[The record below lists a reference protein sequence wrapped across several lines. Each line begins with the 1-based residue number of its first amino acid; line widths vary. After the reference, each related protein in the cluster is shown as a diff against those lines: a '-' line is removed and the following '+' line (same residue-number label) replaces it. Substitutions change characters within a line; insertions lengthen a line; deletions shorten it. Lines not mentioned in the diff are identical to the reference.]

1 MNTPIETLPSAPQE
15 AARTAALLAALEHV
29 QAVIE
34 FDLEGRVLR
43 ANQLFLDLMGYTAR
57 EVVGQHHRMFCPP
70 EVTASDAYR
79 ALWEGLRA
87 GQVREDVFL
96 RVTKAGRPVWLQAS
110 YNPVRDAEGHAVG
123 VVKLATDITAQ
134 RAQQA
139 DFEGKIAA
147 IHRVQAVIEFDL
159 TGRILDA
166 NTNFLDTFAY
176 VRDEVVGQH
185 HRMFC
190 QPEFAASSEYADLW
204 SRLGRGEFFSGRYR
218 RLSKAGQ
225 EIWLQASYNPILDV
239 TGKPYK
245 VVKFAVDITHD
256 MTSAAETKGK
266 IDAISLSQA
275 VIEFDM
281 QGNVLVA
288 NPNFLRTMG
297 YTLAEIRGQHHSMFC
312 EPGLVQ
318 SQAYRDFWAD
328 LGEGKFQSARYRR
341 IGKHGAE
348 VWIQATYNPILDVDG
363 RPYKVVKYAV
373 DITAQVQRERAVA
386 QKVQD
391 ITAVLHAMSD
401 AIKRLARSA
410 GRSTELAEQ
419 TQREAGDGSGL
430 VRRSRDAILAIERS
444 SSDIHEIVDTISEI
458 SSQTHLLAFNAAIE
472 AARAGEQGVGFSVV
486 ADEVRKLRRE
496 IVAGRARD
504 CQADPPDRQP
514 RGRRQPPVRGGGCG
528 VLAHPGRGRSH
539 HALDQRDPHCDR
551 GAGAFDTGCGPVAGR
566 FAGPW
571 QPAPG
576 GLSLACDAGRE
587 PAPGHCQPCC
597 DSACACACGRLRY
610 CHSR

>member
-1 MNTPIETLPSAPQE
+1 MNISTETLPSAPQE

-29 QAVIE
+29 QAVVE

-43 ANQLFLDLMGYTAR
+43 ANSLFLDLMGYSAN
-57 EVVGQHHRMFCPP
+57 EVLGQHHRMFCPP
-70 EVTASDAYR
+70 EVTASESYR

-96 RVTKAGRPVWLQAS
+96 RVTKAGKPVWLQAS
-110 YNPVRDAEGHAVG
+110 YNPVRDAEGRTVG

-166 NTNFLDTFAY
+166 NTNFLDAFGY
-176 VRDEVVGQH
+176 GRDEVVGQH

-204 SRLGRGEFFSGRYR
+204 ARLGRGEFFAGRYR
-218 RLSKAGQ
+218 RLSKEGK

-256 MTSAAETKGK
+256 MTSATETKGK

-318 SQAYRDFWAD
+318 SRAYRDFWAD

-363 RPYKVVKYAV
+363 RPYKVVKYAI
-373 DITAQVQRERAVA
+373 DITAQVQRESAVA

-430 VRRSRDAILAIERS
+430 VRRSRDAVLAIERS

-486 ADEVRKLRRE
+486 ADEVRKLAEKSSLAARE
-496 IVAGRARD
+496 IAKLIHQTVSRVAEGSRLSEEVDAAFSRILGAVEATTRSISEIRIATEEQEHSTQDVARLLEDLQGRGSPR
-504 CQADPPDRQP
+504 QAD
-514 RGRRQPPVRGGGCG
+514 
-528 VLAHPGRGRSH
+528 
-539 HALDQRDPHCDR
+539 
-551 GAGAFDTGCGPVAGR
+551 
-566 FAGPW
+566 
-571 QPAPG
+571 
-576 GLSLACDAGRE
+576 
-587 PAPGHCQPCC
+587 
-597 DSACACACGRLRY
+597 
-610 CHSR
+610 

>member
-1 MNTPIETLPSAPQE
+1 MEALSTSPQE
-15 AARTAALLAALEHV
+15 SARTEALLAALEHV
-29 QAVIE
+29 QAVVE
-34 FDLEGRVLR
+34 FDLDCRVLR
-43 ANQLFLDLMGYTAR
+43 ANSLFLDLMGYSAN
-57 EVVGQHHRMFCPP
+57 EVLGQHHRIFCPS
-70 EVTASDAYR
+70 EVTSSDSYR

-96 RVTKAGRPVWLQAS
+96 RVTKSGKPVWLQAS
-110 YNPVRDAEGHAVG
+110 YNPVRDSEGRTVG
-123 VVKLATDITAQ
+123 VVKLATDITEQ
-134 RAQQA
+134 RARQA
-139 DFEGKIAA
+139 DYEGKIAA

-159 TGRILDA
+159 VGGILDA
-166 NTNFLDTFAY
+166 NANFLNTFGY
-176 VRDEVVGQH
+176 ERQEVVGQY

-190 QPEFAASSEYADLW
+190 QPEFAASTEYANLW
-204 SRLGRGEFFSGRYR
+204 ERLGRGESTSGRFR
-218 RLSKAGQ
+218 RLSKDGRD
-225 EIWLQASYNPILDV
+225 IWLQASYNPILDV

-245 VVKFAVDITHD
+245 VVKFAVDITND

-266 IDAISLSQA
+266 IDAIGLSQA

-281 QGNVLVA
+281 QGNVLSA

-297 YTLAEIRGQHHSMFC
+297 YTLAEIREQHHSMFC

-363 RPYKVVKYAV
+363 IPYKVVKYAT

-391 ITAVLHAMSD
+391 ITAVLRAMSES
-401 AIKRLARSA
+401 IKQLARSA
-410 GRSTELAEQ
+410 GRSTELSEQ
-419 TQREAGDGSGL
+419 TQREAGEGSQL
-430 VRRSRDAILAIERS
+430 VRRSRDAIIAIERS

-486 ADEVRKLRRE
+486 ADEVRKLAEKSSIAARE
-496 IVAGRARD
+496 IAKLINQTVSRVSEGSRLSEEVDAAFSRILGA
-504 CQADPPDRQP
+504 
-514 RGRRQPPVRGGGCG
+514 VENTT
-528 VLAHPGRGRSH
+528 RSINEIRT
-539 HALDQRDPHCDR
+539 ATEQ
-551 GAGAFDTGCGPVAGR
+551 
-566 FAGPW
+566 
-571 QPAPG
+571 Q
-576 GLSLACDAGRE
+576 E
-587 PAPGHCQPCC
+587 
-597 DSACACACGRLRY
+597 
-610 CHSR
+610 HSTQD

>member
-1 MNTPIETLPSAPQE
+1 MNTSTETLSTAPLE

-34 FDLEGRVLR
+34 FDLDGRVQR
-43 ANQLFLDLMGYTAR
+43 ANGLFLDLMGYTAD
-57 EVVGQHHRMFCPP
+57 EVLGQHHRMFCPP
-70 EVTASDAYR
+70 EVTSSDAYR

-87 GQVREDVFL
+87 GQVREEVFL
-96 RVTKAGRPVWLQAS
+96 RITKAGKQVWLQAS
-110 YNPVRDAEGHAVG
+110 YNPVRDSEGRTVG

-134 RAQQA
+134 RVQQA

-159 TGRILDA
+159 AGHILDA
-166 NTNFLDTFAY
+166 NANFLNTFGY
-176 VRDEVVGQH
+176 GRDEVLGQH

-190 QPEFAASSEYADLW
+190 QPGFANSSEYANLW
-204 SRLGRGEFFSGRYR
+204 ERLGRGEFIAGRFR
-218 RLSKAGQ
+218 RLSKDGQ

-245 VVKFAVDITHD
+245 VVKFAVDITND
-256 MTSAAETKGK
+256 MNTAAETKGK
-266 IDAISLSQA
+266 IDAIGLSQA

-281 QGNVLVA
+281 EGNVQTA

-318 SQAYRDFWAD
+318 SQTYRDFWAD

-363 RPYKVVKYAV
+363 RPYKVVKYST

-386 QKVQD
+386 QKVHD
-391 ITAVLHAMSD
+391 ITEVLRAMTES
-401 AIKRLARSA
+401 IKRLARSA

-419 TQREAGDGSGL
+419 TQREAGEGSEL
-430 VRRSRDAILAIERS
+430 VRRSRDAIIAIERS

-486 ADEVRKLRRE
+486 ADEVRKLAEKSSLAARE
-496 IVAGRARD
+496 IAKLIHQTVSRVTEGSRLSEEVDAAFSRILGAVENTTRSISEIRTATDEQEHSTQDVAKLLEDLQGSGSPRK
-504 CQADPPDRQP
+504 AD
-514 RGRRQPPVRGGGCG
+514 
-528 VLAHPGRGRSH
+528 
-539 HALDQRDPHCDR
+539 
-551 GAGAFDTGCGPVAGR
+551 
-566 FAGPW
+566 
-571 QPAPG
+571 
-576 GLSLACDAGRE
+576 
-587 PAPGHCQPCC
+587 
-597 DSACACACGRLRY
+597 
-610 CHSR
+610 

>member
-1 MNTPIETLPSAPQE
+1 MNTPTENIPSAPQE
-15 AARTAALLAALEHV
+15 AARTAALLAALEPV

-43 ANQLFLDLMGYTAR
+43 ANSLFLDLMSYSAN
-57 EVVGQHHRMFCPP
+57 EVLGQHHRMFCPP
-70 EVTASDAYR
+70 EVTASDAFR

-96 RVTKAGRPVWLQAS
+96 RVTKAGRPV
-110 YNPVRDAEGHAVG
+110 
-123 VVKLATDITAQ
+123 
-134 RAQQA
+134 
-139 DFEGKIAA
+139 
-147 IHRVQAVIEFDL
+147 
-159 TGRILDA
+159 
-166 NTNFLDTFAY
+166 
-176 VRDEVVGQH
+176 
-185 HRMFC
+185 
-190 QPEFAASSEYADLW
+190 
-204 SRLGRGEFFSGRYR
+204 
-218 RLSKAGQ
+218 
-225 EIWLQASYNPILDV
+225 WLQASYNPILDV

-266 IDAISLSQA
+266 IDAISLSQT

-281 QGNVLVA
+281 EGNVQTA

-297 YTLAEIRGQHHSMFC
+297 YTLAEIRGKHHSMFC

-363 RPYKVVKYAV
+363 RPYKVVKYAI

-419 TQREAGDGSGL
+419 TQREAGEGSGL

-486 ADEVRKLRRE
+486 ADEVRKLAEKSSIAARE
-496 IVAGRARD
+496 IAKLIHQTVSRVAEGSRLSEEVDAAFSRILGAVEATTRSISEIRIATEEQEHSTQDVARLLEDLQGRGSPR
-504 CQADPPDRQP
+504 QAD
-514 RGRRQPPVRGGGCG
+514 
-528 VLAHPGRGRSH
+528 
-539 HALDQRDPHCDR
+539 
-551 GAGAFDTGCGPVAGR
+551 
-566 FAGPW
+566 
-571 QPAPG
+571 
-576 GLSLACDAGRE
+576 
-587 PAPGHCQPCC
+587 
-597 DSACACACGRLRY
+597 
-610 CHSR
+610 

>member
-1 MNTPIETLPSAPQE
+1 MNTPTENIPSAPQE
-15 AARTAALLAALEHV
+15 AARTAALLAALEPV

-43 ANQLFLDLMGYTAR
+43 ANSLFLDLMGYSAN
-57 EVVGQHHRMFCPP
+57 EVLGQHHRMFCPP
-70 EVTASDAYR
+70 EVTASDAFR

-96 RVTKAGRPVWLQAS
+96 RVTKAGRPV
-110 YNPVRDAEGHAVG
+110 
-123 VVKLATDITAQ
+123 
-134 RAQQA
+134 
-139 DFEGKIAA
+139 
-147 IHRVQAVIEFDL
+147 
-159 TGRILDA
+159 
-166 NTNFLDTFAY
+166 
-176 VRDEVVGQH
+176 
-185 HRMFC
+185 
-190 QPEFAASSEYADLW
+190 
-204 SRLGRGEFFSGRYR
+204 
-218 RLSKAGQ
+218 
-225 EIWLQASYNPILDV
+225 WLQASYNPILDV

-266 IDAISLSQA
+266 IDAISLSQT

-281 QGNVLVA
+281 EGNVQTA

-297 YTLAEIRGQHHSMFC
+297 YTLAEIRGKHHSMFC

-363 RPYKVVKYAV
+363 RPYKVVKYAI

-419 TQREAGDGSGL
+419 TQREAGEGSGL

-486 ADEVRKLRRE
+486 ADEVRKLAEKSSLAARE
-496 IVAGRARD
+496 IAKLIHQTVSRVAEGSRLSEEVDAAFSRILGAVEATTRSISEIRIATEEQEHSTQDVARLLEDLQGRGSPR
-504 CQADPPDRQP
+504 QAD
-514 RGRRQPPVRGGGCG
+514 
-528 VLAHPGRGRSH
+528 
-539 HALDQRDPHCDR
+539 
-551 GAGAFDTGCGPVAGR
+551 
-566 FAGPW
+566 
-571 QPAPG
+571 
-576 GLSLACDAGRE
+576 
-587 PAPGHCQPCC
+587 
-597 DSACACACGRLRY
+597 
-610 CHSR
+610 

>member
-110 YNPVRDAEGHAVG
+110 YNPVRDAEGRAVG

-159 TGRILDA
+159 MGRILDA
-166 NTNFLDTFAY
+166 NTNFLNTFGY

-281 QGNVLVA
+281 QGNVQTA

-486 ADEVRKLRRE
+486 ADEVRKLAEKSSLAARE
-496 IVAGRARD
+496 IAKLIHQTVSRVAEGSRLSEEVDAAFSRILGAVEATTRSISEIRIATEEQEHSTQDVARLLEDLQGRGSPR
-504 CQADPPDRQP
+504 QAD
-514 RGRRQPPVRGGGCG
+514 
-528 VLAHPGRGRSH
+528 
-539 HALDQRDPHCDR
+539 
-551 GAGAFDTGCGPVAGR
+551 
-566 FAGPW
+566 
-571 QPAPG
+571 
-576 GLSLACDAGRE
+576 
-587 PAPGHCQPCC
+587 
-597 DSACACACGRLRY
+597 
-610 CHSR
+610 

>member
-1 MNTPIETLPSAPQE
+1 MNTPTENIPSAPQE
-15 AARTAALLAALEHV
+15 AARTAALLAALEPV

-43 ANQLFLDLMGYTAR
+43 ANQLFLELMGYSAN
-57 EVVGQHHRMFCPP
+57 EVLGQHHRMFCPP
-70 EVTASDAYR
+70 EVTASDAFR

-96 RVTKAGRPVWLQAS
+96 RVTKAGRPV
-110 YNPVRDAEGHAVG
+110 
-123 VVKLATDITAQ
+123 
-134 RAQQA
+134 
-139 DFEGKIAA
+139 
-147 IHRVQAVIEFDL
+147 
-159 TGRILDA
+159 
-166 NTNFLDTFAY
+166 
-176 VRDEVVGQH
+176 
-185 HRMFC
+185 
-190 QPEFAASSEYADLW
+190 
-204 SRLGRGEFFSGRYR
+204 
-218 RLSKAGQ
+218 
-225 EIWLQASYNPILDV
+225 WLQASYNPILDV

-266 IDAISLSQA
+266 IDAMSLSQT

-281 QGNVLVA
+281 EGNVQTA

-297 YTLAEIRGQHHSMFC
+297 YTLAEIRGKHHSMFC

-363 RPYKVVKYAV
+363 RPYKVVKYAI

-486 ADEVRKLRRE
+486 ADEVRKLAEKSSLAARE
-496 IVAGRARD
+496 IAKLIHQTVSRVAEGSRLSEEVDAAFSRILGAVEATTRSISEIRIATEEQEHSTQDVARLLEDLQGRGSPR
-504 CQADPPDRQP
+504 QAD
-514 RGRRQPPVRGGGCG
+514 
-528 VLAHPGRGRSH
+528 
-539 HALDQRDPHCDR
+539 
-551 GAGAFDTGCGPVAGR
+551 
-566 FAGPW
+566 
-571 QPAPG
+571 
-576 GLSLACDAGRE
+576 
-587 PAPGHCQPCC
+587 
-597 DSACACACGRLRY
+597 
-610 CHSR
+610 

>member
-1 MNTPIETLPSAPQE
+1 M
-15 AARTAALLAALEHV
+15 

-43 ANQLFLDLMGYTAR
+43 ANQLFLDLMGYSAH

-110 YNPVRDAEGHAVG
+110 YNPVRDAEGRAVG

-166 NTNFLDTFAY
+166 NTNFLNTFGYA
-176 VRDEVVGQH
+176 RDEVVGQH

-204 SRLGRGEFFSGRYR
+204 ARLGRGEFFSGRYR

-281 QGNVLVA
+281 EGNVQTA

-297 YTLAEIRGQHHSMFC
+297 YTLAEIRGKHHSMFC

-363 RPYKVVKYAV
+363 RPYKVVKYAI

-486 ADEVRKLRRE
+486 ADEVRKLAEKSSLAARE
-496 IVAGRARD
+496 IAKLIHQTVSRVAEGSRLSEEVDAAFSRILGAVEATTRSISEIRIATEEQEHSTQDVARLLEDLQGRGSPR
-504 CQADPPDRQP
+504 QAD
-514 RGRRQPPVRGGGCG
+514 
-528 VLAHPGRGRSH
+528 
-539 HALDQRDPHCDR
+539 
-551 GAGAFDTGCGPVAGR
+551 
-566 FAGPW
+566 
-571 QPAPG
+571 
-576 GLSLACDAGRE
+576 
-587 PAPGHCQPCC
+587 
-597 DSACACACGRLRY
+597 
-610 CHSR
+610 

>member
-1 MNTPIETLPSAPQE
+1 MNTPTENIPSAPQE
-15 AARTAALLAALEHV
+15 AARTAALLAALEPV

-43 ANQLFLDLMGYTAR
+43 ANQLFLELMGYSAN
-57 EVVGQHHRMFCPP
+57 EVLGQHHRMFCPP
-70 EVTASDAYR
+70 DVTASDAYR

-96 RVTKAGRPVWLQAS
+96 RVTKAGRPV
-110 YNPVRDAEGHAVG
+110 
-123 VVKLATDITAQ
+123 
-134 RAQQA
+134 
-139 DFEGKIAA
+139 
-147 IHRVQAVIEFDL
+147 
-159 TGRILDA
+159 
-166 NTNFLDTFAY
+166 
-176 VRDEVVGQH
+176 
-185 HRMFC
+185 
-190 QPEFAASSEYADLW
+190 
-204 SRLGRGEFFSGRYR
+204 
-218 RLSKAGQ
+218 
-225 EIWLQASYNPILDV
+225 WLQASYNPILDV

-281 QGNVLVA
+281 EGNVQTA

-297 YTLAEIRGQHHSMFC
+297 YTLAEIRGKHHSMFC

-363 RPYKVVKYAV
+363 RPYKVVKYAI

-410 GRSTELAEQ
+410 ARSTELAEQ

-486 ADEVRKLRRE
+486 ADEVRKLAEKSSLAARE
-496 IVAGRARD
+496 IAKLIHQTVSRVAEGSRLSEEVDAAFSRILGAVEATTRSISEIRIATEEQEHSTQDVARLLEDLQGRGSPR
-504 CQADPPDRQP
+504 QAD
-514 RGRRQPPVRGGGCG
+514 
-528 VLAHPGRGRSH
+528 
-539 HALDQRDPHCDR
+539 
-551 GAGAFDTGCGPVAGR
+551 
-566 FAGPW
+566 
-571 QPAPG
+571 
-576 GLSLACDAGRE
+576 
-587 PAPGHCQPCC
+587 
-597 DSACACACGRLRY
+597 
-610 CHSR
+610 

>member
-1 MNTPIETLPSAPQE
+1 MNTSTETLSTAPLE

-34 FDLEGRVLR
+34 FDLDGRVQR
-43 ANQLFLDLMGYTAR
+43 ANGLFLDLMGYTAD
-57 EVVGQHHRMFCPP
+57 EVLGQHHRMFCPP
-70 EVTASDAYR
+70 EVTSSDAYR

-87 GQVREDVFL
+87 GQVREEVFL
-96 RVTKAGRPVWLQAS
+96 RITKAGKQVWLQAS
-110 YNPVRDAEGHAVG
+110 YNPVRDAEGRTVG

-134 RAQQA
+134 RVQQA

-159 TGRILDA
+159 AGHILDA
-166 NTNFLDTFAY
+166 NANFLNTFGY
-176 VRDEVVGQH
+176 GRDEVLGQH

-190 QPEFAASSEYADLW
+190 QPGFANSSEYANLW
-204 SRLGRGEFFSGRYR
+204 ERLGRGEFIAGRFR
-218 RLSKAGQ
+218 RLSKDGQ

-245 VVKFAVDITHD
+245 VVKFAVDITND
-256 MTSAAETKGK
+256 MNTAAETKGK
-266 IDAISLSQA
+266 IDAIGLSQA

-281 QGNVLVA
+281 EGNVQTA

-318 SQAYRDFWAD
+318 SQTYRDFWAD

-363 RPYKVVKYAV
+363 RPYKVVKYST

-386 QKVQD
+386 QKVHD
-391 ITAVLHAMSD
+391 ITEVLRAMTES
-401 AIKRLARSA
+401 IKRLARSA

-419 TQREAGDGSGL
+419 TQREAGEGSEL

-486 ADEVRKLRRE
+486 ADEVRKLAEKSSLAARE
-496 IVAGRARD
+496 IAKLIHQTVSRVTEGSRLSEEVDAAFSRILGAVENTTRSISEIRTATDEQEHSTQDVAKLLEDLQGSGSPRK
-504 CQADPPDRQP
+504 AD
-514 RGRRQPPVRGGGCG
+514 
-528 VLAHPGRGRSH
+528 
-539 HALDQRDPHCDR
+539 
-551 GAGAFDTGCGPVAGR
+551 
-566 FAGPW
+566 
-571 QPAPG
+571 
-576 GLSLACDAGRE
+576 
-587 PAPGHCQPCC
+587 
-597 DSACACACGRLRY
+597 
-610 CHSR
+610 

>member
-1 MNTPIETLPSAPQE
+1 MNTPMEALSTSPQE
-15 AARTAALLAALEHV
+15 SARTEALLAALEHV
-29 QAVIE
+29 QAVVE
-34 FDLEGRVLR
+34 FDLDCRVLR
-43 ANQLFLDLMGYTAR
+43 ANSLFLDLMGYSAN
-57 EVVGQHHRMFCPP
+57 EVLGQHHRIFCPS
-70 EVTASDAYR
+70 EVTSSDSYR

-96 RVTKAGRPVWLQAS
+96 RVTKSGKPVWLQAS
-110 YNPVRDAEGHAVG
+110 YNPVRDSEGRTVG
-123 VVKLATDITAQ
+123 VVKLATDITEQ
-134 RAQQA
+134 RARQA
-139 DFEGKIAA
+139 DYEGKIAA

-159 TGRILDA
+159 VGGILDA
-166 NTNFLDTFAY
+166 NANFLNTFGY
-176 VRDEVVGQH
+176 ERQEVVGQH

-190 QPEFAASSEYADLW
+190 QPEFAASTEYANLW
-204 SRLGRGEFFSGRYR
+204 ERLGRGESTSGRFR
-218 RLSKAGQ
+218 RLSKDGRD
-225 EIWLQASYNPILDV
+225 IWLQASYNPILDV

-245 VVKFAVDITHD
+245 VVKFAVDITND

-266 IDAISLSQA
+266 IDAIGLSQA

-281 QGNVLVA
+281 QGNVLSA

-297 YTLAEIRGQHHSMFC
+297 YTLAEIREQHHSMFC

-363 RPYKVVKYAV
+363 IAYKVVKYAT

-391 ITAVLHAMSD
+391 ITAVLRAMSES
-401 AIKRLARSA
+401 IKQLARSA
-410 GRSTELAEQ
+410 GRSTELSEQ
-419 TQREAGDGSGL
+419 TQREAGEGSQL
-430 VRRSRDAILAIERS
+430 VRRSRDSILAIERS

-486 ADEVRKLRRE
+486 ADEVRKLAEKSSLAARE
-496 IVAGRARD
+496 IAKLINQTVSRVSEGSRLSEEVDAAFSRILGAVENTTRSINEIRTATEQQEHSTQDVANLLEDLQGS
-504 CQADPPDRQP
+504 
-514 RGRRQPPVRGGGCG
+514 G
-528 VLAHPGRGRSH
+528 S
-539 HALDQRDPHCDR
+539 QRK
-551 GAGAFDTGCGPVAGR
+551 VA
-566 FAGPW
+566 
-571 QPAPG
+571 
-576 GLSLACDAGRE
+576 
-587 PAPGHCQPCC
+587 
-597 DSACACACGRLRY
+597 
-610 CHSR
+610 

>member
-1 MNTPIETLPSAPQE
+1 MNTPTENIPSAPQE
-15 AARTAALLAALEHV
+15 AARTAALLAALEPV

-43 ANQLFLDLMGYTAR
+43 ANSLFLDLMSYSAN
-57 EVVGQHHRMFCPP
+57 EVLGQHHRMFCPP
-70 EVTASDAYR
+70 EVTASDAFR

-96 RVTKAGRPVWLQAS
+96 RVTKAGRPV
-110 YNPVRDAEGHAVG
+110 
-123 VVKLATDITAQ
+123 
-134 RAQQA
+134 
-139 DFEGKIAA
+139 
-147 IHRVQAVIEFDL
+147 
-159 TGRILDA
+159 
-166 NTNFLDTFAY
+166 
-176 VRDEVVGQH
+176 
-185 HRMFC
+185 
-190 QPEFAASSEYADLW
+190 
-204 SRLGRGEFFSGRYR
+204 
-218 RLSKAGQ
+218 
-225 EIWLQASYNPILDV
+225 WLQASYNPILDV

-266 IDAISLSQA
+266 IDAISLSQT

-281 QGNVLVA
+281 EGNVQTA

-297 YTLAEIRGQHHSMFC
+297 YTLAEIRGKHHSMFC

-363 RPYKVVKYAV
+363 RPYKVVKYAI

-486 ADEVRKLRRE
+486 ADEVRKLAEKSSLAARE
-496 IVAGRARD
+496 IAKLIHQTVSRVAEGSRLSEEVDAAFSRILGAVEATTRSISEIRSATEEQEHSTQDVARLLEDLQGRGSPR
-504 CQADPPDRQP
+504 QAD
-514 RGRRQPPVRGGGCG
+514 
-528 VLAHPGRGRSH
+528 
-539 HALDQRDPHCDR
+539 
-551 GAGAFDTGCGPVAGR
+551 
-566 FAGPW
+566 
-571 QPAPG
+571 
-576 GLSLACDAGRE
+576 
-587 PAPGHCQPCC
+587 
-597 DSACACACGRLRY
+597 
-610 CHSR
+610 

>member
-1 MNTPIETLPSAPQE
+1 MNNSMDTPATAPQE

-43 ANQLFLDLMGYTAR
+43 ANRLFLDLMGYSAS
-57 EVVGQHHRMFCPP
+57 EVLGQHHRIFCPP
-70 EVTASDAYR
+70 EVTSSEAYR
-79 ALWEGLRA
+79 ALWDGLRA

-96 RVTKAGRPVWLQAS
+96 RITKAGKPVWLQAS
-110 YNPVRDAEGHAVG
+110 YNPVRDAEGHMVG

-134 RAQQA
+134 RVQQA
-139 DFEGKIAA
+139 DFEGKMAA
-147 IHRVQAVIEFDL
+147 IDRVQAVIEFDL
-159 TGRILDA
+159 TGRVLDA
-166 NTNFLDTFAY
+166 NANFLQTFGY
-176 VRDEVVGQH
+176 RREDVVGQH

-190 QPEFAASSEYADLW
+190 QPEFAQSNEYASLW
-204 SRLGRGEFFSGRYR
+204 ERF
-218 RLSKAGQ
+218 
-225 EIWLQASYNPILDV
+225 V

-266 IDAISLSQA
+266 IDAIGLSQA

-281 QGNVLVA
+281 QGNVLLA

-297 YTLAEIRGQHHSMFC
+297 YTLAEIQGQHHSMFC

-363 RPYKVVKYAV
+363 RPYKVVKYAI
-373 DITAQVQRERAVA
+373 DITTQVQRERAVA
-386 QKVQD
+386 QKVHD
-391 ITAVLHAMSD
+391 ITAVLQEMSGS
-401 AIKRLARSA
+401 IKQLARSA

-419 TQREAGDGSGL
+419 TQREAGEGSQL
-430 VRRSRDAILAIERS
+430 VRRSRDAIIAIERS
-444 SSDIHEIVDTISEI
+444 SSDIHEIVDTIGEI

-486 ADEVRKLRRE
+486 ADEVRKLAEKSSLAARE
-496 IVAGRARD
+496 IAKLINQTVIRVSEGSRLSEDVDAAFSRILGAVENTTRSISEIRSATEEQEHSTQDVARLLEDLQGSGS
-504 CQADPPDRQP
+504 P
-514 RGRRQPPVRGGGCG
+514 RK
-528 VLAHPGRGRSH
+528 A
-539 HALDQRDPHCDR
+539 
-551 GAGAFDTGCGPVAGR
+551 T
-566 FAGPW
+566 
-571 QPAPG
+571 
-576 GLSLACDAGRE
+576 
-587 PAPGHCQPCC
+587 
-597 DSACACACGRLRY
+597 
-610 CHSR
+610 

>member
-1 MNTPIETLPSAPQE
+1 MNTPMEALSTSPQE
-15 AARTAALLAALEHV
+15 SARTEALLAALEHV
-29 QAVIE
+29 QAVVE
-34 FDLEGRVLR
+34 FDLDCRVLR
-43 ANQLFLDLMGYTAR
+43 ANSLFLDLMGYSAN
-57 EVVGQHHRMFCPP
+57 EVLGQHHRIFCPS
-70 EVTASDAYR
+70 EVTSSDSYR

-96 RVTKAGRPVWLQAS
+96 RVTKSGKPVWLQAS
-110 YNPVRDAEGHAVG
+110 YNPVRDSEGRTVG
-123 VVKLATDITAQ
+123 VVKLATDITEQ
-134 RAQQA
+134 RARQA
-139 DFEGKIAA
+139 DYEGKIAA

-159 TGRILDA
+159 VGGILDA
-166 NTNFLDTFAY
+166 NANFLNTFGY
-176 VRDEVVGQH
+176 ERQEVVGQY

-190 QPEFAASSEYADLW
+190 QPEFAASTEYANLW
-204 SRLGRGEFFSGRYR
+204 ERLGRGESTSGRFR
-218 RLSKAGQ
+218 RLSKDGRD
-225 EIWLQASYNPILDV
+225 IWLQASYNPILDV

-245 VVKFAVDITHD
+245 VVKFAVDITND

-266 IDAISLSQA
+266 IDAIGLSQA

-281 QGNVLVA
+281 QGNVLSA

-297 YTLAEIRGQHHSMFC
+297 YTLAEIREQHHSMFC

-363 RPYKVVKYAV
+363 IPYKVVKYAT

-391 ITAVLHAMSD
+391 ITAVLRAMSES
-401 AIKRLARSA
+401 IKQLARSA
-410 GRSTELAEQ
+410 GRSTELSEQ
-419 TQREAGDGSGL
+419 TQREAGEGSQL
-430 VRRSRDAILAIERS
+430 VRRSRDAIIAIERS

-486 ADEVRKLRRE
+486 ADEVRKLAEKSSIAARE
-496 IVAGRARD
+496 IAKLINQTVSRVSEGSRLSEEVDAAFSRILGAVENTTRSINEIRTATEQQEHSTQDVNR
-504 CQADPPDRQP
+504 
-514 RGRRQPPVRGGGCG
+514 
-528 VLAHPGRGRSH
+528 PG
-539 HALDQRDPHCDR
+539 
-551 GAGAFDTGCGPVAGR
+551 F
-566 FAGPW
+566 
-571 QPAPG
+571 
-576 GLSLACDAGRE
+576 
-587 PAPGHCQPCC
+587 
-597 DSACACACGRLRY
+597 
-610 CHSR
+610 

>member
-1 MNTPIETLPSAPQE
+1 MNISTETLPAAPQE

-29 QAVIE
+29 QAVVE

-43 ANQLFLDLMGYTAR
+43 ANSLFLDLMGYSAN
-57 EVVGQHHRMFCPP
+57 EVLGQHHRMFCPP

-96 RVTKAGRPVWLQAS
+96 RVTKAGTPVWLQAS
-110 YNPVRDAEGHAVG
+110 YNPVRDAEGRTVG

-147 IHRVQAVIEFDL
+147 IQRVQAVIEFDL

-166 NTNFLDTFAY
+166 NTNFLNTFGYA
-176 VRDEVVGQH
+176 RDEVVGQH

-204 SRLGRGEFFSGRYR
+204 ARLGRGEFFSGRYR
-218 RLSKAGQ
+218 RVSKAGQ

-266 IDAISLSQA
+266 IDAISLSQT

-281 QGNVLVA
+281 EGNVQTA
-288 NPNFLRTMG
+288 NSNFLRTMG
-297 YTLAEIRGQHHSMFC
+297 YTLAEIRGKHHSMFC

-363 RPYKVVKYAV
+363 RPYKVVKYAI

-391 ITAVLHAMSD
+391 ITAVLHTMSD

-486 ADEVRKLRRE
+486 ADEVRKLAEKSSLAARE
-496 IVAGRARD
+496 IAKLIHQTVSRVAEGSRLSEEVDAAFSRILGAVEATTRSISEIRIATEEQEHSTQDVARLLEDLQGRGSPR
-504 CQADPPDRQP
+504 QAD
-514 RGRRQPPVRGGGCG
+514 
-528 VLAHPGRGRSH
+528 
-539 HALDQRDPHCDR
+539 
-551 GAGAFDTGCGPVAGR
+551 
-566 FAGPW
+566 
-571 QPAPG
+571 
-576 GLSLACDAGRE
+576 
-587 PAPGHCQPCC
+587 
-597 DSACACACGRLRY
+597 
-610 CHSR
+610 

>member
-1 MNTPIETLPSAPQE
+1 MNTPIDNPPSAAQE

-110 YNPVRDAEGHAVG
+110 YNPVRDAEGRAVG

-159 TGRILDA
+159 KGRILDA
-166 NTNFLDTFAY
+166 NTNFLNTFGYA
-176 VRDEVVGQH
+176 RDEVVGQH

-190 QPEFAASSEYADLW
+190 QPEFAASSEYADIW
-204 SRLGRGEFFSGRYR
+204 SRLGRGEFFAGRYR
-218 RLSKAGQ
+218 RLSKSGQ
-225 EIWLQASYNPILDV
+225 EVWLQASYNPILDV

-281 QGNVLVA
+281 AGNVQTA

-318 SQAYRDFWAD
+318 SQA
-328 LGEGKFQSARYRR
+328 
-341 IGKHGAE
+341 
-348 VWIQATYNPILDVDG
+348 
-363 RPYKVVKYAV
+363 
-373 DITAQVQRERAVA
+373 
-386 QKVQD
+386 
-391 ITAVLHAMSD
+391 
-401 AIKRLARSA
+401 
-410 GRSTELAEQ
+410 
-419 TQREAGDGSGL
+419 
-430 VRRSRDAILAIERS
+430 
-444 SSDIHEIVDTISEI
+444 
-458 SSQTHLLAFNAAIE
+458 
-472 AARAGEQGVGFSVV
+472 
-486 ADEVRKLRRE
+486 
-496 IVAGRARD
+496 
-504 CQADPPDRQP
+504 
-514 RGRRQPPVRGGGCG
+514 
-528 VLAHPGRGRSH
+528 
-539 HALDQRDPHCDR
+539 
-551 GAGAFDTGCGPVAGR
+551 
-566 FAGPW
+566 
-571 QPAPG
+571 
-576 GLSLACDAGRE
+576 
-587 PAPGHCQPCC
+587 
-597 DSACACACGRLRY
+597 
-610 CHSR
+610 

>member
-1 MNTPIETLPSAPQE
+1 MNTPTETLSTAPLE

-34 FDLEGRVLR
+34 FDLDGRVQR
-43 ANQLFLDLMGYTAR
+43 ANGLFLDLMGYTTD

-70 EVTASDAYR
+70 EVTSSDSYR

-87 GQVREDVFL
+87 GQVREEVFL
-96 RVTKAGRPVWLQAS
+96 RITKGGKQVWLQAS
-110 YNPVRDAEGHAVG
+110 YNPVRDAEGRTVG

-134 RAQQA
+134 RVQQA

-159 TGRILDA
+159 AGHILDA
-166 NTNFLDTFAY
+166 NANFLNTFGY
-176 VRDEVVGQH
+176 GRDEVLGQH

-190 QPEFAASSEYADLW
+190 QPGFANSSEYANLW
-204 SRLGRGEFFSGRYR
+204 ERLGRGEFIAGRFR
-218 RLSKAGQ
+218 RLSKDGQ

-245 VVKFAVDITHD
+245 VVKFAVDITND
-256 MTSAAETKGK
+256 MNTAAETKGK
-266 IDAISLSQA
+266 IDAIGLSQA

-281 QGNVLVA
+281 EGNVQTA

-318 SQAYRDFWAD
+318 SQTYRDFWAD

-363 RPYKVVKYAV
+363 RPYKVVKYST

-386 QKVQD
+386 QKVHD
-391 ITAVLHAMSD
+391 ITEVLRAMTES
-401 AIKRLARSA
+401 IKRLARSA

-419 TQREAGDGSGL
+419 TQREAGEGSEL

-486 ADEVRKLRRE
+486 ADEVRKLAEKSSLAARE
-496 IVAGRARD
+496 IAKLIHQTVSRVTEGSRLSEEVDAAFSRILGAVENTTRSISEIRTATDEQEHSTQDVAKLLEDLQGSGSPRK
-504 CQADPPDRQP
+504 AD
-514 RGRRQPPVRGGGCG
+514 
-528 VLAHPGRGRSH
+528 
-539 HALDQRDPHCDR
+539 
-551 GAGAFDTGCGPVAGR
+551 
-566 FAGPW
+566 
-571 QPAPG
+571 
-576 GLSLACDAGRE
+576 
-587 PAPGHCQPCC
+587 
-597 DSACACACGRLRY
+597 
-610 CHSR
+610 

>member
-1 MNTPIETLPSAPQE
+1 MNTPTETLSTAPLE

-34 FDLEGRVLR
+34 FDLDGRVQR
-43 ANQLFLDLMGYTAR
+43 ANGLFLDLMGYTAD
-57 EVVGQHHRMFCPP
+57 EVLGQHHRMFCPP
-70 EVTASDAYR
+70 EVTSSDAYR

-87 GQVREDVFL
+87 GQVREEVFL
-96 RVTKAGRPVWLQAS
+96 RITKAGKQVWLQAS
-110 YNPVRDAEGHAVG
+110 YNPVRDAEGRTVG

-134 RAQQA
+134 RVQQA

-159 TGRILDA
+159 AGHILDA
-166 NTNFLDTFAY
+166 NANFLNTFGY
-176 VRDEVVGQH
+176 GRDEVLGQH

-190 QPEFAASSEYADLW
+190 QPGFANSSEYANLW
-204 SRLGRGEFFSGRYR
+204 ERLGRGEFIAGRFR
-218 RLSKAGQ
+218 RLSKDGQ

-245 VVKFAVDITHD
+245 VVMFAVDITND
-256 MTSAAETKGK
+256 MNTAAEIKGK
-266 IDAISLSQA
+266 IDAIGLSQA

-281 QGNVLVA
+281 EGNVQTA

-318 SQAYRDFWAD
+318 SQTYRDFWAD

-363 RPYKVVKYAV
+363 RPYKVVKYST

-386 QKVQD
+386 QKVHD
-391 ITAVLHAMSD
+391 ITEVLRAMTES
-401 AIKRLARSA
+401 IKRLARSA

-419 TQREAGDGSGL
+419 TQREAGEGSEL

-486 ADEVRKLRRE
+486 ADEVRKLAEKSSLAARE
-496 IVAGRARD
+496 IAKLIHQTVSRVTEGSRLSEEVDAAFSRILGAVENTTRSISEIRTATDEQEHSTQDVAKLLEDLQGSGSPRK
-504 CQADPPDRQP
+504 AD
-514 RGRRQPPVRGGGCG
+514 
-528 VLAHPGRGRSH
+528 
-539 HALDQRDPHCDR
+539 
-551 GAGAFDTGCGPVAGR
+551 
-566 FAGPW
+566 
-571 QPAPG
+571 
-576 GLSLACDAGRE
+576 
-587 PAPGHCQPCC
+587 
-597 DSACACACGRLRY
+597 
-610 CHSR
+610 

>member
-1 MNTPIETLPSAPQE
+1 MNTPMETLPTASHE
-15 AARTAALLAALEHV
+15 AARTAALLNALEHV

-43 ANQLFLDLMGYTAR
+43 ANRLFLGLMGYSAD

-70 EVTASDAYR
+70 EVTSSASYQ

-96 RVTKAGRPVWLQAS
+96 RVTKTGQQVWLQAS
-110 YNPVRDAEGHAVG
+110 YNPVRDGEGRTVG

-134 RAQQA
+134 RVQQA
-139 DFEGKIAA
+139 EFEGKIAA

-159 TGRILDA
+159 AGHILDA
-166 NTNFLDTFAY
+166 NANFLNTFGY
-176 VRDEVVGQH
+176 GRDEVLGQH

-190 QPEFAASSEYADLW
+190 QPGFAASSEYANLW
-204 SRLGRGEFFSGRYR
+204 ERLGRGEFFAGRFR
-218 RLSKAGQ
+218 RLSKDGT
-225 EIWLQASYNPILDV
+225 EIWLQASYNPILDA

-245 VVKFAVDITHD
+245 VVKFAVDITND
-256 MTSAAETKGK
+256 MVSAAETKGK
-266 IDAISLSQA
+266 IDAIGLSQA

-281 QGNVLVA
+281 EGNVLVA

-318 SQAYRDFWAD
+318 TQAYRDFWAD

-386 QKVQD
+386 QKVDD
-391 ITAVLHAMSD
+391 ITAVLRAMSES
-401 AIKRLARSA
+401 IQRLARSA

-419 TQREAGDGSGL
+419 TQREAEDGTER
-430 VRRSRDAILAIERS
+430 VRRSRDAIIAIERS

-486 ADEVRKLRRE
+486 ADEVRKLAEKSSLAARE
-496 IVAGRARD
+496 IAKLIHQTVGRVAEGSRLSEEVDAAFSRILGAVEKTTRSISEIRVATEEQEHSTQDVARLLD
-504 CQADPPDRQP
+504 DLQGSGSP
-514 RGRRQPPVRGGGCG
+514 RKV
-528 VLAHPGRGRSH
+528 V
-539 HALDQRDPHCDR
+539 
-551 GAGAFDTGCGPVAGR
+551 
-566 FAGPW
+566 
-571 QPAPG
+571 
-576 GLSLACDAGRE
+576 
-587 PAPGHCQPCC
+587 
-597 DSACACACGRLRY
+597 
-610 CHSR
+610 

>member
-1 MNTPIETLPSAPQE
+1 MNTPMETLPTASHE
-15 AARTAALLAALEHV
+15 AARTAALLNALEHV

-43 ANQLFLDLMGYTAR
+43 ANRLFLDLMGYSAD

-70 EVTASDAYR
+70 EVTSSASYQ

-96 RVTKAGRPVWLQAS
+96 RVTKTGQQVWLQAS
-110 YNPVRDAEGHAVG
+110 YNPVRDGEGRTVG

-134 RAQQA
+134 RVQQA
-139 DFEGKIAA
+139 EFEGKIAA

-159 TGRILDA
+159 AGHILDA
-166 NTNFLDTFAY
+166 NANFLNTFGY
-176 VRDEVVGQH
+176 GREEVLGQH

-190 QPEFAASSEYADLW
+190 QPGFAASSEYANLW
-204 SRLGRGEFFSGRYR
+204 ERLGRGEFFAGRFR
-218 RLSKAGQ
+218 RLSKDGT
-225 EIWLQASYNPILDV
+225 EIWLQASYNPILDA

-245 VVKFAVDITHD
+245 VVKFAVDITND
-256 MTSAAETKGK
+256 MVSAAETKGK
-266 IDAISLSQA
+266 IDAIGLSQA

-281 QGNVLVA
+281 EGNVLVA

-297 YTLAEIRGQHHSMFC
+297 YTLAEIRGQHHRMFC

-318 SQAYRDFWAD
+318 TQAYRDFWAD

-386 QKVQD
+386 QKVDD
-391 ITAVLHAMSD
+391 ITAVLRAMSES
-401 AIKRLARSA
+401 IQRLARSA

-419 TQREAGDGSGL
+419 TQREAEDGTER
-430 VRRSRDAILAIERS
+430 VRRSRDAIIAIERS

-486 ADEVRKLRRE
+486 ADEVRKLAEKSSLAARE
-496 IVAGRARD
+496 IAKLIHQTVGRVAEGSRLSEEVDAAFSRILGAVEKTTRSISEIRMATEEQEHSTQDVARLLD
-504 CQADPPDRQP
+504 DLQGSGSP
-514 RGRRQPPVRGGGCG
+514 RK
-528 VLAHPGRGRSH
+528 
-539 HALDQRDPHCDR
+539 
-551 GAGAFDTGCGPVAGR
+551 AG
-566 FAGPW
+566 
-571 QPAPG
+571 
-576 GLSLACDAGRE
+576 
-587 PAPGHCQPCC
+587 
-597 DSACACACGRLRY
+597 
-610 CHSR
+610 

>member
-1 MNTPIETLPSAPQE
+1 MNTPTETLSTAPLE

-34 FDLEGRVLR
+34 FDLDGRVQR
-43 ANQLFLDLMGYTAR
+43 ANGLFLDLMGYTAD
-57 EVVGQHHRMFCPP
+57 EVLGQHHRMFCPP
-70 EVTASDAYR
+70 EVTSSDAYR

-87 GQVREDVFL
+87 GQVREEVFL
-96 RVTKAGRPVWLQAS
+96 RITKAGKQVWLQAS
-110 YNPVRDAEGHAVG
+110 YNPVRDSEGRTVG

-134 RAQQA
+134 RVQQA

-159 TGRILDA
+159 AGHILDA
-166 NTNFLDTFAY
+166 NANFLNTFGY
-176 VRDEVVGQH
+176 GRDEVLGQH

-190 QPEFAASSEYADLW
+190 QPEFASSSEYANLW
-204 SRLGRGEFFSGRYR
+204 ERLGRGEFIAGRFR
-218 RLSKAGQ
+218 RLSKDGQ

-245 VVKFAVDITHD
+245 VVKFAVDITND
-256 MTSAAETKGK
+256 MNTAAETKGK
-266 IDAISLSQA
+266 IDAIGLSQA

-281 QGNVLVA
+281 EGNVQTA

-318 SQAYRDFWAD
+318 SQTYRDFWAD

-363 RPYKVVKYAV
+363 RPYKVVKYST

-386 QKVQD
+386 QKVHD
-391 ITAVLHAMSD
+391 ITEVLRAMTES
-401 AIKRLARSA
+401 IKRLARSA

-419 TQREAGDGSGL
+419 TQREAGEGSEL
-430 VRRSRDAILAIERS
+430 VRRSRDAIIAIERS

-486 ADEVRKLRRE
+486 ADEVRKLAEKSSLAARE
-496 IVAGRARD
+496 IAKLIHQTVSRVTEGSRLSEEVDAAFSRILGAVENTTRSISEIRTATDEQEHSTQDVAKLLEDLQGSGSPRK
-504 CQADPPDRQP
+504 AD
-514 RGRRQPPVRGGGCG
+514 
-528 VLAHPGRGRSH
+528 
-539 HALDQRDPHCDR
+539 
-551 GAGAFDTGCGPVAGR
+551 
-566 FAGPW
+566 
-571 QPAPG
+571 
-576 GLSLACDAGRE
+576 
-587 PAPGHCQPCC
+587 
-597 DSACACACGRLRY
+597 
-610 CHSR
+610 

>member
-1 MNTPIETLPSAPQE
+1 MNTPMETLPTASHE
-15 AARTAALLAALEHV
+15 AARTAALLNALEHV

-43 ANQLFLDLMGYTAR
+43 ANRLFLDLMGYSAD

-70 EVTASDAYR
+70 EVTSSASYQ

-96 RVTKAGRPVWLQAS
+96 RVTKTGQQVWLQAS
-110 YNPVRDAEGHAVG
+110 YNPVRDGEGRTVG

-134 RAQQA
+134 RVQQA
-139 DFEGKIAA
+139 EFEGKIAA

-159 TGRILDA
+159 AGHILDA
-166 NTNFLDTFAY
+166 NANFLNTFGY
-176 VRDEVVGQH
+176 GRDEVLGQH

-190 QPEFAASSEYADLW
+190 QPEFAASSEYANLW
-204 SRLGRGEFFSGRYR
+204 ERLGRGEFFAGRFR
-218 RLSKAGQ
+218 RLSKDGT
-225 EIWLQASYNPILDV
+225 EIWLQASYNPILDA

-245 VVKFAVDITHD
+245 VVKFAVDITND
-256 MTSAAETKGK
+256 MVSAAETKGK
-266 IDAISLSQA
+266 IDAIGLSQA

-281 QGNVLVA
+281 EGNVLVA

-297 YTLAEIRGQHHSMFC
+297 YTLAEIRGQHHRMFC

-318 SQAYRDFWAD
+318 TQAYRDFWAD

-386 QKVQD
+386 QKVDD
-391 ITAVLHAMSD
+391 ITAVLRAMSES
-401 AIKRLARSA
+401 IQRLARSA

-419 TQREAGDGSGL
+419 TQREAEDGTER
-430 VRRSRDAILAIERS
+430 VRRSRDAIIAIERS

-486 ADEVRKLRRE
+486 ADEVRKLAEKSSLAARE
-496 IVAGRARD
+496 IAKLIHQTVGRVAEGSRLSEEVDAAFSRILGAVEKTTRSISEIRVATEEQEHSTQDVARLLD
-504 CQADPPDRQP
+504 DLQGSGSP
-514 RGRRQPPVRGGGCG
+514 RKAV
-528 VLAHPGRGRSH
+528 
-539 HALDQRDPHCDR
+539 
-551 GAGAFDTGCGPVAGR
+551 
-566 FAGPW
+566 
-571 QPAPG
+571 
-576 GLSLACDAGRE
+576 
-587 PAPGHCQPCC
+587 
-597 DSACACACGRLRY
+597 
-610 CHSR
+610 